1 MPARG
6 ADDEKDAAATRQ
18 CALLDPRLRI
28 FRLCFAKP
36 PILILQHDSITLAAR
51 IREPAPILMR
61 NPNERDP
68 NRTNFTTESG
78 AVVHTDSVDSIDS
91 QDDISR
97 IGVPHEFPLLIED

>member
-1 MPARG
+1 MPASG
-6 ADDEKDAAATRQ
+6 ADDQKDAAATRQ
-18 CALLDPRLRI
+18 CALLDPGLRI

-36 PILILQHDSITLAAR
+36 LIFRLQHESLAAR
-51 IREPAPILMR
+51 FREPAPILMR

-97 IGVPHEFPLLIED
+97 IGVPHEFSFTH

>member
-1 MPARG
+1 M
-6 ADDEKDAAATRQ
+6 
-18 CALLDPRLRI
+18 
-28 FRLCFAKP
+28 
-36 PILILQHDSITLAAR
+36 LQHESLAAR
-51 IREPAPILMR
+51 FREPAPILMR

-97 IGVPHEFPLLIED
+97 IGVPHEFPLLIEVELTNTPSHISIPASFLNMNL